1 MSFFENISASGRLHE
16 KQFYET
22 IHRQNKILEET
33 INFFTTNCSE
43 GIGIKK
49 NSLYNLSDFSI

>member
-1 MSFFENISASGRLHE
+1 MSFFETISTSGRLHE
-16 KQFYET
+16 KQSYET

-33 INFFTTNCSE
+33 INFFTTNRSE

-49 NSLYNLSDFSI
+49 KSPCTLHDFII